1 MARKFAKPSRY
12 NLQSPV
18 KRIGEDRLPAGH
30 RRCQG
35 LASALGAIITIG
47 FVVSIAPAFAQ
58 DADDMVRLTSG
69 RRVSKTLPPFASIR
83 GHRST
88 AHGILLKDLKS
99 GRTLYQFGADQ
110 RLAPASLTKI
120 ATALVILE
128 YGRLYEHATVSPQAA
143 AAHRTHLR
151 LHAGQVFRL
160 EDLLKAMLITSAND
174 ACLAAVEHVA
184 GSEEQFVVLMNAKAA
199 TYGLADTH
207 FTNAC
212 GFDGPTHYSTAADLA
227 RLSEIALQNPM
238 FRDFVRQEID
248 IITTVNDNRSYLLHN
263 TNRLLGKLPG
273 VEGIKT
279 GFTSR
284 AGRCL
289 IAKVSQDGKELLL
302 VLLHA
307 RQRWNTA
314 AQLINDGLQVLETR
328 SGSIR

>member
-1 MARKFAKPSRY
+1 LGVLTAA
-12 NLQSPV
+12 
-18 KRIGEDRLPAGH
+18 
-30 RRCQG
+30 
-35 LASALGAIITIG
+35 ALLTTM
-47 FVVSIAPAFAQ
+47 VPAFAQ
-58 DADDMVRLTSG
+58 NAEDLVQLTSS
-69 RRVSKTLPPFASIR
+69 RRTTKTLPPFASIR

-120 ATALVILE
+120 MTALVILD

-143 AAHRTHLR
+143 AAHRTHLKLR
-151 LHAGQVFRL
+151 AGQVFRL

-184 GSEEQFVVLMNAKAA
+184 GSEEQFVVLMNAKVTA
-199 TYGLADTH
+199 YGLADTH
-207 FTNAC
+207 FSNAC

-227 RLSEIALQNPM
+227 RLSETALQNPM

-248 IITTVNDNRSYLLHN
+248 IITPVNDNRSYLLHN

-314 AQLINDGLQVLETR
+314 AQLINDGLQVLESR
-328 SGSIR
+328 SGTLR